1 MRGARRRGDIRAVRD
16 YAGRLASLG
25 KRHVIYLCRHGQ
37 TVFNREHRLQGQ
49 RESDL
54 TPLGRAQAG
63 AMGDLLRDLIARAP
77 PADWRIVASPL
88 RRARDTAGIIGAR
101 LGLPVAFDDR
111 LMELTVGDWEGRLRH
126 ELAREHP
133 QAFADRQWF
142 FAAPG
147 GETYDQVMTRV
158 SAWLAEQA
166 AEPER
171 RLIVVSHGIAGRLL
185 RGAYAGLSRA
195 EVMDLDVPQDALYR
209 LSAGQ
214 LDRLDCEPVVD
225 PDFVKDPA

>member
-1 MRGARRRGDIRAVRD
+1 M
-16 YAGRLASLG
+16 
-25 KRHVIYLCRHGQ
+25 IYLCRHGQ
-37 TVFNREHRLQGQ
+37 TEWNREHRLQGQ
-49 RESDL
+49 CESDL

-63 AMGDLLRDLIARAP
+63 AMGALLQDLIALDAP
-77 PADWRIVASPL
+77 AAWRIVASPL

-101 LGLPVAFDDR
+101 LGLPVEFDER
-111 LMELTVGDWEGRLRH
+111 LMELTVGDWEGRLRA

-133 QAFADRQWF
+133 EAFTNREWF
-142 FAAPG
+142 FAAPR
-147 GETYDQVMTRV
+147 GETYDQVMARV

-195 EVMDLDVPQDALYR
+195 DVLAQDVPQDAIYR
-209 LSAGQ
+209 LEAGQ
-214 LDRLDCEPVVD
+214 IARLECEPVED
-225 PDFVKDPA
+225 PERAKEAV